1 MAGIGFKLQ
10 KLLVEDMYLSL
21 FQGFFYSLVIT
32 SGPWLI
38 MVISLA
44 SLSVL
49 SSFLLSAADNTLFNI
64 LLVHI
69 FSFTIIITGTV
80 QLFFTRI
87 FADKMYAKER
97 AELPIVIISNLFFA
111 LMVTSLLITPF
122 VFFLE
127 IAFNIKIIV
136 FSLFLT
142 MTITWVLMNYISAS
156 EDFMGFIKHYVIG
169 SIVGVALGTALGYN
183 LQFAGFFLGFFM
195 GQAYIAIVL
204 VIQSLKI
211 FGFPGRVDFGYFKKF
226 KDCHIL
232 IVSGF
237 CLYGGMWVDKF
248 IYWYG
253 PTGEEYSP
261 LLYFHGSYNDIF
273 YLAYLCTT
281 PIMAIFFIAMETSF
295 YKRYYAYNKAM
306 TNKATLNDLRKLRDD
321 IIICI
326 KEQLTNI
333 VRIQGLIILLAILFS
348 SQLLSFFKIDPN
360 LTELFI
366 VILVGAFFHMLFLI
380 VCVILLYFDL
390 RNVTAKI
397 YAVFF
402 GLNLVGTLIFLQLPQ
417 VFMGFGYSLAAISVF
432 ILALFQLKASL
443 ANINYLSFSRHPM
456 AETKID
462 EVYLPESGTYG
473 RYYIKDGQHLIS
485 SD

>member
-44 SLSVL
+44 FLSIL
-49 SSFLLSAADNTLFNI
+49 STFLLNSADNTLFNI

-87 FADKMYAKER
+87 FADKMYTKER
-97 AELPIVIISNLFFA
+97 SELPVVIISNLFFT
-111 LMVTSLLITPF
+111 LLVTILLIMPF

-127 IAFNIKIIV
+127 IEFNIKVIA

-156 EDFMGFIKHYVIG
+156 EDFLGFIKHYIIG
-169 SIVGVALGTALGYN
+169 SITGVILGAGLGYSLN
-183 LQFAGFFLGFFM
+183 FTGFFLGFFL
-195 GQAYIAIVL
+195 GQAYIALIL
-204 VIQSLKI
+204 VVQTMKI
-211 FGFPGRVDFGYFKKF
+211 FGFPQRIDFGYFRGF
-226 KDCHIL
+226 EGWHIL
-232 IVSGF
+232 IISGF
-237 CLYGGMWVDKF
+237 CLYAGMWVDKF

-253 PTGEEYSP
+253 PSGEAFSP
-261 LLYFHGSYNDIF
+261 LLYFNSDYNDIF
-273 YLAYLCTT
+273 YIAYLCTT

-306 TNKATLNDLRKLRDD
+306 TNKATLEDLRKLRDD
-321 IIICI
+321 IIVCI
-326 KEQLTNI
+326 NEQLINI
-333 VRIQGLIILLAILFS
+333 VKIEGLIIVLGILFS
-348 SQLLSFFKIDPN
+348 TEILIFFKINPN
-360 LTELFI
+360 LTELFV
-366 VILVGAFFHMLFLI
+366 VILIGAFFHMLFLI

-390 RNVTAKI
+390 RKETMKI
-397 YAVFF
+397 YATFF
-402 GLNLVGTLIFLQLPQ
+402 GLNFAGTIIFLQLPEA
-417 VFMGFGYSLAAISVF
+417 FTGFGYSLAALSVF
-432 ILALFQLKASL
+432 IIALRHLKISL
-443 ANINYLSFSRHPM
+443 AKINYLSFTRHPM
-456 AETKID
+456 AEVKID
-462 EVYLPESGTYG
+462 EVYLPESGNFG
-473 RYYIKDGQHLIS
+473 RYYIKDGKHLVS
-485 SD
+485 SQ